1 MQSIINAVCSR
12 YEVDPSGIYNR
23 TRKRAISEPRQV
35 ILTLLHSLLKM
46 TLSECTKPFG
56 MNYTT
61 VCTTRK
67 TIQNLYETDKIFRS
81 RFDMILVDLK
91 VREGEKKIVLK
102 LLKPSTLKR
111 KKKTGIRQKQINK
124 VLSLKNQ
131 YYEKSYQ
138 RRCIYAN
145 TWRSNRTAN

>member
-67 TIQNLYETDKIFRS
+67 AMLNLYETDRIFRT
-81 RFDMILVDLK
+81 RFNMILVDLNVGVEK
-91 VREGEKKIVLK
+91 KKIVLK
-102 LLKPSTLKR
+102 LLKPSKQKR
-111 KKKTGIRQKQINK
+111 KKKTGIRQKQTNK
-124 VLSLKNQ
+124 LLTLKESVL
-131 YYEKSYQ
+131 
-138 RRCIYAN
+138 
-145 TWRSNRTAN
+145 